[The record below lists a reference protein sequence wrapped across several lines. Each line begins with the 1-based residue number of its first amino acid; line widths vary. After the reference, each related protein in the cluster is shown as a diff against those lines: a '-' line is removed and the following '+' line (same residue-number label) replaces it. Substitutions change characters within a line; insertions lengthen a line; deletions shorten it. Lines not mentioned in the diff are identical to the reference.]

1 MSSVAT
7 EEPEP
12 RYLYVRALVDDDGS
26 LRWEYQL
33 PGRPAVSM
41 AHDENVGEWKE
52 REIVDLTRDML
63 SMQPDEEV
71 KVIYL

>member
-52 REIVDLTRDML
+52 RERLWISLGICCRCSPM
-63 SMQPDEEV
+63 
-71 KVIYL
+71 KR